1 MGSSERDA
9 FDDCLILI
17 LILIVSVM
25 KNQKRQKNDDVGCF
39 NLVMQLFFAG
49 SSKILTILF

>member
-9 FDDCLILI
+9 FDDCLI

-25 KNQKRQKNDDVGCF
+25 KNQKRQKNDDVDCF
-39 NLVMQLFFAG
+39 NLVMQLFLLDYP
-49 SSKILTILF
+49 KY